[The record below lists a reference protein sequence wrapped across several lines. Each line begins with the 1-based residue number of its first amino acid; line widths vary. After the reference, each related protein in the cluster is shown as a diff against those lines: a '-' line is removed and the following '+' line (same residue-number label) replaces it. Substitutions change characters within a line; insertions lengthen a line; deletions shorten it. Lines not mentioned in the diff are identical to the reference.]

1 MRRVAKRASA
11 RIGVVVLSLSL
22 VPLPLLAGPPDTSA
36 SDETRDE
43 ALAERGLARLSLEGS
58 AIGVEVIIHDEQGRE
73 RSLGEVPLE
82 LEVPA
87 GRFELSVD
95 EPGYLPWR
103 RAIELAPGERLRVA
117 VEPELI
123 DVGMIV
129 ATPTSDGAVGAELFV
144 DGERACKL
152 PCRATAAPGQHRVE
166 IRKRKYKPVSFELE
180 LAQADQVEL
189 DVTLERATSRAPAI
203 ITGSV
208 ALVTLG
214 TAIAF
219 TARADATRRELA
231 ADLAAHHQ
239 YDAQDARIDVGRRDA
254 LIGSGLF
261 GVTAIVGALTFYY
274 LLRQPGM
281 PSRVEKR
288 RQTLAGTPSFGPYFS
303 PHGGGL
309 VGEVRF

>member
-1 MRRVAKRASA
+1 MRRDAMQASA
-11 RIGVVVLSLSL
+11 LIGVLALSLAPSL
-22 VPLPLLAGPPDTSA
+22 ALAGPPS
-36 SDETRDE
+36 SDETLPTSAAERDE
-43 ALAERGLARLSLEGS
+43 ALAQQGLARLILDGS
-58 AIGVEVIIHDEQGRE
+58 AVGVEVVIHDEQGRE
-73 RSLGEVPLE
+73 RSLGEVPLA

-103 RAIELAPGERLRVA
+103 TSIALAPGESLRVA

-123 DVGMIV
+123 DVGMII
-129 ATPTSDGAVGAELFV
+129 ATPASDTAVGAELFV

-152 PCRATAAPGQHRVE
+152 PCRTTATPGRHRVE

-180 LAQADQVEL
+180 LAQADEVAL

-208 ALVTLG
+208 ALVSLG

-261 GVTAIVGALTFYY
+261 GVTAVVGALTLYY

-288 RQTLAGTPSFGPYFS
+288 RKTLALVPSFGPY
-303 PHGGGL
+303 GGG
-309 VGEVRF
+309 VIGEVRF